1 VSPEDQAALIAL
13 MNQWYGPKPQESV
26 EVLIQQWYG
35 FKSSKGGTLSSDMSN
50 GAPTPN
56 ANGS

>member
-13 MNQWYGPKPQESV
+13 MNQWYGPKPQESI

-35 FKSSKGGTLSSDMSN
+35 FKPSRGGTLSSDMSN
-50 GAPTPN
+50 DTPTSGVSGN
-56 ANGS
+56 